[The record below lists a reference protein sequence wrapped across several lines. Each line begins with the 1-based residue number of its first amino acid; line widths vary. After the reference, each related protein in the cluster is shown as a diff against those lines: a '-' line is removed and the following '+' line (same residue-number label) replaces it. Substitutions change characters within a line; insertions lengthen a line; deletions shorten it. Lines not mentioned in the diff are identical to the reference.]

1 MNMNPFLLTDFYK
14 LTHILQY
21 RKELRQL
28 TSYLTPRG
36 SRLKGV
42 DKVVFFGLSAYV
54 HSYIVENFREN
65 FFRRNFEYCECE
77 IREVLELGLGYS
89 DEMIDRTIN
98 AFRAL
103 HELQYLPV
111 EINAVA
117 EGTLVPMGVPCLEIK
132 STDPQFFWVGQALEA
147 SLSAAIWHPMV
158 SATIAREY
166 RKIARGAFS
175 ATVENGIDERTAM
188 CDFSMRGQ
196 ESNESAVNASVA
208 WLTSMWNSS
217 TVAARKHIKD
227 VYGIA
232 KSPVNPVTKEHR
244 PQFTW
249 GVRDKMKNTIVRG
262 LTSTEHSV
270 MTSHAC
276 LDGGDEVPT
285 FKYLFDLYKDV
296 SFAAVCDSYDFWN
309 VLTNILP
316 NNFMKE
322 IDERGKRGVFIG
334 VRHDSAEPV
343 DALCGTVPILRA
355 NVVKR
360 IPKEMLEDGTKLEC
374 MTLTFT
380 EEEANNL
387 WEQGFRE
394 GNLVA
399 VMCDGEEYLV
409 RIRAVEHLRS
419 IDETVDKDCPM
430 MWASGVLQNRSR
442 TWEEKGMV
450 ETMYEIFGGF
460 VNSKGYKVL
469 NPGIK
474 AVYGDSI
481 TITRAKK
488 IYARLAIKGFAANN
502 VSLGVGSFSFQT
514 LENEDGT
521 LSPFTRDT
529 FSVAIKC
536 THSKYITREWY
547 DEGYEGDIMHCSV
560 EEAERHVFKDP
571 KDFSGKKSQKGLCRI
586 FFNEDGELTY
596 EDELYEADLVGKNSA
611 LVPYFKN
618 GQEFKQ
624 NFETIRE
631 TIDENL

>member
-21 RKELRQL
+21 RPELREL

-54 HSYIVENFREN
+54 HSYVVKNFNDN
-65 FFRRNFEYCECE
+65 FFNSPWWESCNEVK
-77 IREVLELGLGYS
+77 EVLKEGLGYS
-89 DEMIDRTIN
+89 DEMISKTLDN
-98 AFRAL
+98 LHAL
-103 HELQYLPV
+103 HELGYLPV

-132 STDPQFFWVGQALEA
+132 STNPQFFWVGQALEA

-217 TVAARKHIKD
+217 TVAARKHIQN
-227 VYGIA
+227 VYG
-232 KSPVNPVTKEHR
+232 NCD
-244 PQFTW
+244 
-249 GVRDKMKNTIVRG
+249 GNVRG

-276 LDGGDEVPT
+276 LDKGDEIPT

-316 NNFMKE
+316 NNFKDV

-343 DALCGTVPILRA
+343 DALCGTVPAIHEKDVSAFDELPDTMVEGSDNLYNIVISDEIGSFLNEIVRK
-355 NVVKR
+355 NNGLFEYKGIVYQIMGLDNDRFFKR
-360 IPKEMLEDGTKLEC
+360 MNCGTYGGDKVLC
-374 MTLTFT
+374 W
-380 EEEANNL
+380 A
-387 WEQGFRE
+387 
-394 GNLVA
+394 
-399 VMCDGEEYLV
+399 LV
-409 RIRAVEHLRS
+409 RS
-419 IDETVDKDCPM
+419 F
-430 MWASGVLQNRSR
+430 NRPR

-450 ETMYEIFGGF
+450 ETMYELFGGS

-488 IYARLAIKGFAANN
+488 IYERLAAKGFAANN
-502 VSLGVGSFSFQT
+502 VSLGVGSFSFQA

-536 THSKYITREWY
+536 THSKYCDDYGTV
-547 DEGYEGDIMHCSV
+547 C
-560 EEAERHVFKDP
+560 ERHVFKDP

-586 FFNEDGELTY
+586 FFNENGELTY
-596 EDELYEADLVGKNSA
+596 EDELYEADLAGKNSA
-611 LVPYFKN
+611 LVTYFKD
-618 GQEFKQ
+618 GHEFKQ

>member
-1 MNMNPFLLTDFYK
+1 MKMNPFLLTDFYK
-14 LTHILQY
+14 LTHLLQY
-21 RKELRQL
+21 RPELREL
-28 TSYLTPRG
+28 VSYLTPRG

-77 IREVLELGLGYS
+77 IREVLELGLGYT
-89 DEMIDRTIN
+89 DEMIDKTIEH
-98 AFRAL
+98 FKAL

-111 EINAVA
+111 EINAVS
-117 EGTLVPMGVPCLEIK
+117 EGTLVPMGVPCVEIK
-132 STDPQFFWVGQALEA
+132 STNPEFFWVGQALEA

-175 ATVENGIDERTAM
+175 ATVDGIDERTAM

-227 VYGIA
+227 VY
-232 KSPVNPVTKEHR
+232 TKLS
-244 PQFTW
+244 T
-249 GVRDKMKNTIVRG
+249 RDKMNNSIIRG

-276 LDGGDEVPT
+276 LDGGDEIPT
-285 FKYLFDLYKDV
+285 FKYLFDLYKNV

-309 VLTNILP
+309 VLTDILP
-316 NNFMKE
+316 NNFMEE
-322 IDERGKRGVFIG
+322 INERGKRGVFIG

-343 DALCGTVPILRA
+343 DALCGTVPVLHEKDVSAFDKLPDTMVEGSYNLYNIVIPDKIGSFLNEIVRKNNGLFEYKGIVYQIMA
-355 NVVKR
+355 LDNDRFFKR
-360 IPKEMLEDGTKLEC
+360 MNCGTY
-374 MTLTFT
+374 
-380 EEEANNL
+380 
-387 WEQGFRE
+387 G
-394 GNLVA
+394 GNKVLCWA
-399 VMCDGEEYLV
+399 LV
-409 RIRAVEHLRS
+409 RS
-419 IDETVDKDCPM
+419 F
-430 MWASGVLQNRSR
+430 NRPR

-450 ETMYEIFGGF
+450 ESMYEIFGGT

-488 IYARLAIKGFAANN
+488 IYERLAAKGFAANN
-502 VSLGVGSFSFQT
+502 VSLGVGSFSFQA

-529 FSVAIKC
+529 FSIAIKC
-536 THSKYITREWY
+536 THSKYV
-547 DEGYEGDIMHCSV
+547 DEHGTVC
-560 EEAERHVFKDP
+560 ERHVFKDP
-571 KDFSGKKSQKGLCRI
+571 KNFSGKKSQKGLCRI
-586 FFNEDGELTY
+586 FFDEDGELTY
-596 EDELYEADLVGKNSA
+596 EDELYEKDLVGKNSA
-611 LVPYFKN
+611 LIPYFKD
-618 GQEFKQ
+618 GKEYKQ
-624 NFETIRE
+624 NFESIRE

>member
-1 MNMNPFLLTDFYK
+1 MNPWLLTDFYK

-21 RKELRQL
+21 RPELREL

-54 HSYIVENFREN
+54 HSYVVENFNKN
-65 FFRRNFEYCECE
+65 FFNRPWWDSCNEVK
-77 IREVLELGLGYS
+77 EVLKEGLGYS
-89 DEMIDRTIN
+89 DEMVANTIN
-98 AFRAL
+98 NLYDL
-103 HELQYLPV
+103 HELGYLPV
-111 EINAVA
+111 EINAVP

-132 STDPQFFWVGQALEA
+132 STNPQFFWVGQALEA

-166 RKIARGAFS
+166 RKIARGAFY

-217 TVAARKHIKD
+217 TVAARNHIHR
-227 VYGIA
+227 VYGECG
-232 KSPVNPVTKEHR
+232 N
-244 PQFTW
+244 
-249 GVRDKMKNTIVRG
+249 VRG

-276 LDGGDEVPT
+276 LDGGDEIPT
-285 FKYLFDLYKDV
+285 FKYLFDLYKNV

-316 NNFMKE
+316 NNFMQE
-322 IDERGKRGVFIG
+322 INERGKRGVFIG

-343 DALCGTVPILRA
+343 DALCGTIPVMNPN
-355 NVVKR
+355 NVLGVKELPSEMVDSDEKLFA
-360 IPKEMLEDGTKLEC
+360 ISITIKEMKRLNKIGATDLVAIKQFYKWGCKYFNNGEVVFRL
-374 MTLTFT
+374 
-380 EEEANNL
+380 NNL
-387 WEQGFRE
+387 NGRGFNRHITDDGDE
-394 GNLVA
+394 IGWAVA
-399 VMCDGEEYLV
+399 TCL
-409 RIRAVEHLRS
+409 
-419 IDETVDKDCPM
+419 
-430 MWASGVLQNRSR
+430 NRPR

-450 ETMYEIFGGF
+450 ETMYEIFGGT

-488 IYARLAIKGFAANN
+488 IYERLAAKGFAANN
-502 VSLGVGSFSFQT
+502 VSLGVGSFSFQA

-529 FSVAIKC
+529 FSICVKC
-536 THSKYITREWY
+536 SHSKYC
-547 DEGYEGDIMHCSV
+547 DENGKIQ
-560 EEAERHVFKDP
+560 ERFVYKDP
-571 KDFSGKKSQKGLCRI
+571 KGWSSKKSTKGLCQI
-586 FFNEDGELTY
+586 YFDENGELTY
-596 EDELYEADLVGKNSA
+596 KDEMYEKDLIGVNSA
-611 LVPYFKN
+611 LIPYFKD
-618 GQEFKQ
+618 GKEYKQ
-624 NFETIRE
+624 NFEEVRR

>member
-1 MNMNPFLLTDFYK
+1 MNMNPWLLTDFYK

-21 RKELRQL
+21 RPELREL

-42 DKVVFFGLSAYV
+42 NKVVFFGLSAYV
-54 HSYIVENFREN
+54 HSYVVENFNKN
-65 FFRRNFEYCECE
+65 FFNRNFEDCECD
-77 IREVLELGLGYS
+77 IREVLNLGLGYS

-103 HELQYLPV
+103 HQCHYLPV
-111 EINAVA
+111 EIKAVA

-166 RKIARGAFS
+166 RKIAREAF
-175 ATVENGIDERTAM
+175 AKTVENGIDERTAM

-217 TVAARKHIKD
+217 TVAARKHIQN
-227 VYGIA
+227 VYG
-232 KSPVNPVTKEHR
+232 KCDGN
-244 PQFTW
+244 
-249 GVRDKMKNTIVRG
+249 VRG

-276 LDGGDEVPT
+276 LDGGDEIPT
-285 FKYLFDLYKDV
+285 FKYLFDLYKNV

-316 NNFMKE
+316 NNFRQE

-343 DALCGTVPILRA
+343 EALCGTVPVINEDS
-355 NVVKR
+355 NVKINELPDTLIEGETMYCIS
-360 IPKEMLEDGTKLEC
+360 IPVDEAERLNKTMSKDGIFDYNGQVYQIMHFYGERPLFQFSARDADGRLLKTWATDE
-374 MTLTFT
+374 
-380 EEEANNL
+380 NNNAIG
-387 WEQGFRE
+387 WAIVR
-394 GNLVA
+394 NL
-399 VMCDGEEYLV
+399 
-409 RIRAVEHLRS
+409 
-419 IDETVDKDCPM
+419 
-430 MWASGVLQNRSR
+430 NRPR

-450 ETMYEIFGGF
+450 ETMYEIFGGS

-469 NPGIK
+469 NTGIK

-481 TITRAKK
+481 TITRAKE
-488 IYARLAIKGFAANN
+488 IYKRLEAKGFAANN
-502 VSLGVGSFSFQT
+502 VSLGVGSFSFQG
-514 LENEDGT
+514 LENEDGSIS
-521 LSPFTRDT
+521 LFSRDT
-529 FSVAIKC
+529 FSIAVKC
-536 THSKYITREWY
+536 CHSKYK
-547 DEGYEGDIMHCSV
+547 DEYGTVC
-560 EEAERHVFKDP
+560 ERHVYKDP
-571 KDFSGKKSQKGLCRI
+571 KNFSQKKSAKGLCRI

-596 EDELYEADLVGKNSA
+596 KDELYERDLVGKNSA
-611 LVPYFKN
+611 LITYFKD
-618 GQEFKQ
+618 GKEFKQ
-624 NFETIRE
+624 NFESIRE

>member
-1 MNMNPFLLTDFYK
+1 MNPFLLTDFYK

-21 RKELRQL
+21 RPELREL
-28 TSYLTPRG
+28 VSYLTPRG

-42 DKVVFFGLSAYV
+42 NKVVFFGLSAYV

-65 FFRRNFEYCECE
+65 FFTRNFEYCECE
-77 IREVLELGLGYS
+77 IREVLELGLGYT
-89 DEMIDRTIN
+89 DEMIDKTIEH
-98 AFRAL
+98 FKAL
-103 HELQYLPV
+103 HDLQYLPV
-111 EINAVA
+111 EINAVP
-117 EGTLVPMGVPCLEIK
+117 EGTLVPMGVPCVEIK
-132 STDPQFFWVGQALEA
+132 STNPEFFWVGQALEA

-166 RKIARGAFS
+166 RKIARGAFF

-227 VYGIA
+227 VYGVE
-232 KSPVNPVTKEHR
+232 KSPVTPVTKQWKT
-244 PQFTW
+244 QFTY
-249 GVRDKMKNTIVRG
+249 GVRDKMKDTIVRG

-276 LDGGDEVPT
+276 LDGGDEIPT
-285 FKYLFDLYKDV
+285 FKYLFDLYKNV

-316 NNFMKE
+316 NNFMEE
-322 IDERGKRGVFIG
+322 INERGKRGVFIG

-343 DALCGTVPILRA
+343 DALCGTVPILHA
-355 NVVKR
+355 DAVKR
-360 IPKEMLEDGTKLEC
+360 IPKDMLEDGTKLEC

-409 RIRAVEHLRS
+409 RIRAVEHLS
-419 IDETVDKDCPM
+419 GIDETVDKDCPT

-450 ETMYEIFGGF
+450 ESMYELFGGS
-460 VNSKGYKVL
+460 VNSKGFKVL

-474 AVYGDSI
+474 AGYGDSI
-481 TITRAKK
+481 TITRAKR
-488 IYARLAIKGFAANN
+488 IYKRLEIKGYAANN
-502 VSLGVGSFSFQT
+502 VSLGVGSFSFQA
-514 LENEDGT
+514 LENEDGS

-529 FSVAIKC
+529 FSIACKT
-536 THSKYITREWY
+536 THSKYA
-547 DEGYEGDIMHCSV
+547 DEYGTIC
-560 EEAERHVFKDP
+560 ERWVYKNP
-571 KDFSGKKSQKGLCRI
+571 ANFSQKKSQRGFCRI
-586 FFNEDGELTY
+586 FFDENGNLTY
-596 EDELYEADLVGKNSA
+596 EDELYERHLVGKNSA
-611 LVPYFKN
+611 LVPYFKD
-618 GQEFKQ
+618 GKEYKQ
-624 NFETIRE
+624 NFNAIRE

>member
-1 MNMNPFLLTDFYK
+1 MVQLLRTNLKNMNLNPFLLTDFYK

-21 RKELRQL
+21 RPELREL

-54 HSYIVENFREN
+54 HSYVVENFNKN
-65 FFRRNFEYCECE
+65 FFNRPWWESCNEVK
-77 IREVLELGLGYS
+77 EVLKDGLGYS
-89 DEMIDRTIN
+89 DEMITKTLDN
-98 AFRAL
+98 LHAL
-103 HELQYLPV
+103 HELGYLPV
-111 EINAVA
+111 EINAVI

-132 STDPQFFWVGQALEA
+132 STNPRFFWVGQALEA

-166 RKIARGAFS
+166 RKIAREAF
-175 ATVENGIDERTAM
+175 AKTVENGIDERVAM

-227 VYGIA
+227 VYG
-232 KSPVNPVTKEHR
+232 KCDGN
-244 PQFTW
+244 
-249 GVRDKMKNTIVRG
+249 VRG

-276 LDGGDEVPT
+276 LDGGDEYYT
-285 FKYLFDLYKDV
+285 FKYLFNLYKDV

-309 VLTNILP
+309 VLTHILP
-316 NNFMKE
+316 TYFKDV

-343 DALCGTVPILRA
+343 DALCGTIPVITETSNVKINELPDTLIEGETMYCINIPVDDAERLNKTMSKDGIFDYNGQVYQIMHFYGERPLFQFSARDANGRIL
-355 NVVKR
+355 K
-360 IPKEMLEDGTKLEC
+360 
-374 MTLTFT
+374 
-380 EEEANNL
+380 
-387 WEQGFRE
+387 
-394 GNLVA
+394 
-399 VMCDGEEYLV
+399 
-409 RIRAVEHLRS
+409 
-419 IDETVDKDCPM
+419 
-430 MWASGVLQNRSR
+430 MWATDENNNPIGWAIVRNLNRTR

-450 ETMYEIFGGF
+450 ETMYELFGGS

-481 TITRAKK
+481 TITRAEK
-488 IYARLAIKGFAANN
+488 IYERLAAKGFAANN
-502 VSLGVGSFSFQT
+502 VSLGVGSFSFQA

-529 FSVAIKC
+529 FSICVKC
-536 THSKYITREWY
+536 SHSKYC
-547 DEGYEGDIMHCSV
+547 DENGEIQ
-560 EEAERHVFKDP
+560 ERFVYKDP
-571 KDFSGKKSQKGLCRI
+571 KGWSSKKSTKGLCQI
-586 FFNEDGELTY
+586 YFDENGELTY
-596 EDELYEADLVGKNSA
+596 EDEKYENDLIGVNSA
-611 LVPYFKN
+611 LITYFKN
-618 GQEFKQ
+618 GEEFKQ
-624 NFETIRE
+624 NFEEIRR

>member
-1 MNMNPFLLTDFYK
+1 MNMNPWLLTDFYK

-21 RKELRQL
+21 RPELREL

-42 DKVVFFGLSAYV
+42 NKVVFFGLSAYV
-54 HSYIVENFREN
+54 YSYVVENFNKN
-65 FFRRNFEYCECE
+65 FFNRPWWDSCNEVK
-77 IREVLELGLGYS
+77 EVLKEGLGYS
-89 DEMIDRTIN
+89 NEMIAKTIN
-98 AFRAL
+98 NLYSL
-103 HELQYLPV
+103 HELGYLPV
-111 EINAVA
+111 EIKAVA

-132 STDPQFFWVGQALEA
+132 STNPKFFWVGQALEA

-166 RKIARGAFS
+166 RKIARGAF
-175 ATVENGIDERTAM
+175 AKTVENGVDERVAM

-217 TVAARKHIKD
+217 TVAARNHIQR
-227 VYGIA
+227 VYGECG
-232 KSPVNPVTKEHR
+232 N
-244 PQFTW
+244 
-249 GVRDKMKNTIVRG
+249 VRG

-276 LDGGDEVPT
+276 LDGGDETPT
-285 FKYLFDLYKDV
+285 FKYLFDLYKNV

-316 NNFMKE
+316 NNFKDV
-322 IDERGKRGVFIG
+322 IDERGKRGLFIG

-343 DALCGTVPILRA
+343 EALCGIPVVEENKYVHHISKCVPH
-355 NVVKR
+355 
-360 IPKEMLEDGTKLEC
+360 
-374 MTLTFT
+374 
-380 EEEANNL
+380 NL
-387 WEQGFRE
+387 PNG
-394 GNLVA
+394 LKKK
-399 VMCDGEEYLV
+399 YLV
-409 RIRAVEHLRS
+409 LNPKGKDYIATWDNIYGRWETEHR
-419 IDETVDKDCPM
+419 P
-430 MWASGVLQNRSR
+430 R

-450 ETMYEIFGGF
+450 ETMYEIFGGS

-481 TITRAKK
+481 TITRAKQ
-488 IYARLAIKGFAANN
+488 IYERLAAKGFAANN
-502 VSLGVGSFSFQT
+502 VSLGVGSFSFQA

-529 FSVAIKC
+529 FSVAVKNC
-536 THSKYITREWY
+536 HSKYC
-547 DEGYEGDIMHCSV
+547 DEYGTVC
-560 EEAERHVFKDP
+560 ERHVFKDP
-571 KDFSGKKSQKGLCRI
+571 KNFSQKKSAKGLCRI

-611 LVPYFKN
+611 LITYFKD

-631 TIDENL
+631 TIDETL

>member
-1 MNMNPFLLTDFYK
+1 MIGIDYRKSIMNMNPFLLTDFYK

-21 RKELRQL
+21 RPELREL

-36 SRLKGV
+36 SRLKGI

-54 HSYIVENFREN
+54 HSYVVENFNDN
-65 FFRRNFEYCECE
+65 FFNRNWSE
-77 IREVLELGLGYS
+77 IADEIYDVLKNGLGYS
-89 DEMIDRTIN
+89 DDMIGKTCKAIWS
-98 AFRAL
+98 L
-103 HELQYLPV
+103 HELGYLPV

-117 EGTLVPMGVPCLEIK
+117 EGTLVPMGVPCVEIK
-132 STDPQFFWVGQALEA
+132 STNPKFFWVGQALEA

-175 ATVENGIDERTAM
+175 ATVENGIDERVAM

-227 VYGIA
+227 VYG
-232 KSPVNPVTKEHR
+232 KCDGN
-244 PQFTW
+244 
-249 GVRDKMKNTIVRG
+249 VRG

-276 LDGGDEVPT
+276 LDDGNEIPT
-285 FKYLFDLYKDV
+285 FKYLFKLYKHV

-343 DALCGTVPILRA
+343 DALCGIPVVEENKYVHHISKCVPH
-355 NVVKR
+355 
-360 IPKEMLEDGTKLEC
+360 
-374 MTLTFT
+374 
-380 EEEANNL
+380 NL
-387 WEQGFRE
+387 PNG
-394 GNLVA
+394 LKKK
-399 VMCDGEEYLV
+399 YLV
-409 RIRAVEHLRS
+409 LNPKGKDYIATWDNIYGRWETEHR
-419 IDETVDKDCPM
+419 P
-430 MWASGVLQNRSR
+430 R

-450 ETMYEIFGGF
+450 ETMYEIFGGI

-481 TITRAKK
+481 TITRAKE
-488 IYARLAIKGFAANN
+488 IYKRLEAKGFAANN
-502 VSLGVGSFSFQT
+502 VSLGVGSFSFQA

-529 FSVAIKC
+529 FSVCVKC
-536 THSKYITREWY
+536 SHSKYC
-547 DEGYEGDIMHCSV
+547 DENGEIQ
-560 EEAERHVFKDP
+560 ERFVYKDP
-571 KDFSGKKSQKGLCRI
+571 KGWSSKKSTKGLCQI
-586 FFNEDGELTY
+586 YFDENGELTY
-596 EDELYEADLVGKNSA
+596 KDEKYENDLIGVNSA
-611 LVPYFKN
+611 LIPYFKD
-618 GQEFKQ
+618 GKEYKQ
-624 NFETIRE
+624 NFEEIRR

>member
-21 RKELRQL
+21 RPELLEL

-36 SRLKGV
+36 SRLKGI

-54 HSYIVENFREN
+54 HSYVVENFREN
-65 FFRRNFEYCECE
+65 FFTRNFEYCECE

-89 DEMIDRTIN
+89 DEMIDKTIGH
-98 AFRAL
+98 FKAL
-103 HELQYLPV
+103 HELGYLPV

-132 STDPQFFWVGQALEA
+132 STNPQFFWVGQALEA

-166 RKIARGAFS
+166 RKIARGAFF

-276 LDGGDEVPT
+276 LDGGDEIPT
-285 FKYLFDLYKDV
+285 FKYLFDLYKNV

-322 IDERGKRGVFIG
+322 IDERGSRGVFIG

-343 DALCGTVPILRA
+343 DALCGTVPVLHA
-355 NVVKR
+355 DTVKR
-360 IPKEMLEDGTKLEC
+360 IPKDMLEDGTKSKFEC

-409 RIRAVEHLRS
+409 RIRAVEYLRS
-419 IDETVDKDCPM
+419 IDETVDKDCPT
-430 MWASGVLQNRSR
+430 MWAAGVLRNRSR

-450 ETMYEIFGGF
+450 ETMYEIFGGT

-488 IYARLAIKGFAANN
+488 IYSRLAAKGFAANN
-502 VSLGVGSFSFQT
+502 VSLGVGSFSFQG

-521 LSPFTRDT
+521 ISLFSRDT
-529 FSVAIKC
+529 FSIAVKC
-536 THSKYITREWY
+536 THSKYK
-547 DEGYEGDIMHCSV
+547 DEYGTVC
-560 EEAERHVFKDP
+560 ERHVFKDP
-571 KDFSGKKSQKGLCRI
+571 KNFSGKKSQKGLCRI

-611 LVPYFKN
+611 LIPYFKD

-624 NFETIRE
+624 NFEAIRE

>member
-1 MNMNPFLLTDFYK
+1 MYMNPWLLTDFYK

-21 RKELRQL
+21 RPELREL

-42 DKVVFFGLSAYV
+42 NKVVMFGLSAYV
-54 HSYIVENFREN
+54 HSYVVENFNKN
-65 FFRRNFEYCECE
+65 FFNRPWWDTCNEVK
-77 IREVLELGLGYS
+77 EVLKEGLGYS
-89 DEMIDRTIN
+89 DEMIFKTLEN
-98 AFRAL
+98 LHAL
-103 HELQYLPV
+103 HELGYLPV
-111 EINAVA
+111 EINGVP
-117 EGTLVPMGVPCLEIK
+117 EGTLVPMGVPCVEIK
-132 STDPQFFWVGQALEA
+132 STNPQFFWVGQALEA

-166 RKIARGAFS
+166 RKIAREAF
-175 ATVENGIDERTAM
+175 AKTVENGIDERVAM

-217 TVAARKHIKD
+217 TVAARKHIQN
-227 VYGIA
+227 VYG
-232 KSPVNPVTKEHR
+232 KCDGN
-244 PQFTW
+244 
-249 GVRDKMKNTIVRG
+249 VRG

-276 LDGGDEVPT
+276 LDGGDEIPT
-285 FKYLFDLYKDV
+285 FKYLFDLYKNV
-296 SFAAVCDSYDFWN
+296 SFAAVSDSYDFWN

-316 NNFMKE
+316 NNFMEE
-322 IDERGKRGVFIG
+322 INERGKRGVFIG

-343 DALCGTVPILRA
+343 DALCGLPLI
-355 NVVKR
+355 
-360 IPKEMLEDGTKLEC
+360 
-374 MTLTFT
+374 T
-380 EEEANNL
+380 EEYYKKMVSWVEWDASL
-387 WEQGFRE
+387 YKKYF
-394 GNLVA
+394 V
-399 VMCDGEEYLV
+399 VCDNGTDY
-409 RIRAVEHLRS
+409 I
-419 IDETVDKDCPM
+419 
-430 MWASGVLQNRSR
+430 ASWDAEKSAWITESRPR

-450 ETMYEIFGGF
+450 EAMYEIFGGS

-488 IYARLAIKGFAANN
+488 IYERLAAKGFAANN
-502 VSLGVGSFSFQT
+502 VSLGVGSFSFQA

-529 FSVAIKC
+529 FSIAIKC

-547 DEGYEGDIMHCSV
+547 DEGYEGDIWHCSV

-571 KDFSGKKSQKGLCRI
+571 KNFSGKKSQKGLCRI
-586 FFNEDGELTY
+586 FFNEDGNLTY
-596 EDELYEADLVGKNSA
+596 EDELYEKDLIGKNSA
-611 LVPYFKN
+611 LIPYFKD

-624 NFETIRE
+624 NFESIRE
-631 TIDENL
+631 TINETL

>member
-1 MNMNPFLLTDFYK
+1 MNPFLLTDFYK

-21 RKELRQL
+21 RPELREL

-42 DKVVFFGLSAYV
+42 DKVVFFGLSSYV
-54 HSYIVENFREN
+54 HSYVVENFREN
-65 FFRRNFEYCECE
+65 FFTRNFEYCECE
-77 IREVLELGLGYS
+77 IREVLELGLGYT
-89 DEMIDRTIN
+89 DEMIDKTIGH
-98 AFRAL
+98 FKAL
-103 HELQYLPV
+103 HDLGYLPV
-111 EINAVA
+111 EINAVP
-117 EGTLVPMGVPCLEIK
+117 EGTLVPMGVPCVEIK
-132 STDPQFFWVGQALEA
+132 STNPEFFWVGQALEA

-175 ATVENGIDERTAM
+175 ATVENGIDERTSM

-217 TVAARKHIKD
+217 TVAARKRIKD
-227 VYGIA
+227 VYGIS
-232 KSPVNPVTKEHR
+232 KSPVTTFTKQWKPHY
-244 PQFTW
+244 TY

-276 LDGGDEVPT
+276 LDGGDEIPT
-285 FKYLFDLYKDV
+285 FKYLFDLYKNV

-316 NNFMKE
+316 NNFMEE
-322 IDERGKRGVFIG
+322 INDRGKRGVFIG

-343 DALCGTVPILRA
+343 DALCGTVPVLDEKS
-355 NVVKR
+355 VMSF
-360 IPKEMLEDGTKLEC
+360 KEVPSNLIEGDTKL
-374 MTLTFT
+374 
-380 EEEANNL
+380 
-387 WEQGFRE
+387 FRIIVRD
-394 GNLVA
+394 LDA
-399 VMCDGEEYLV
+399 VHFRSSIRKNGIFDYKGQVYQMMSVDGEYLFTAFDKV
-409 RIRAVEHLRS
+409 DDEVGRYAIIRPL
-419 IDETVDKDCPM
+419 
-430 MWASGVLQNRSR
+430 NRPR

-450 ETMYEIFGGF
+450 ETMYEIFGGS

-488 IYARLAIKGFAANN
+488 IYERLAAKGFAANN
-502 VSLGVGSFSFQT
+502 VSLGVGSFSFQA
-514 LENEDGT
+514 LENEDGS
-521 LSPFTRDT
+521 LSPFTRDS
-529 FSVAIKC
+529 FAIAVKT
-536 THSKYITREWY
+536 THSKYV
-547 DEGYEGDIMHCSV
+547 DEYGTVC
-560 EEAERHVFKDP
+560 ERWVYKSP
-571 KDFSGKKSQKGLCRI
+571 KNFSQKKSQRGLCRI
-586 FFNEDGELTY
+586 FFDENGNLTY
-596 EDELYEADLVGKNSA
+596 DDELYEKDLVGKNSA
-611 LVPYFKN
+611 LIPYFKD
-618 GQEFKQ
+618 GKEYKQ
-624 NFETIRE
+624 NFDSIRE

>member
-1 MNMNPFLLTDFYK
+1 MFLNPWLLTDFYK

-21 RKELRQL
+21 RPELREL

-54 HSYIVENFREN
+54 HSYVVENFNKN
-65 FFRRNFEYCECE
+65 FFNRPWWDSCNEVK
-77 IREVLELGLGYS
+77 EVLKEGLGYS
-89 DEMIDRTIN
+89 DEMVANTIN
-98 AFRAL
+98 NLYDL
-103 HELQYLPV
+103 HELGYLPV
-111 EINAVA
+111 EIKAVA

-132 STDPQFFWVGQALEA
+132 STNPQFFWVGQALEA

-166 RKIARGAFS
+166 RKIARGAFF

-196 ESNESAVNASVA
+196 ESNESAVNASAA

-217 TVAARKHIKD
+217 TVAARNHIQR
-227 VYGIA
+227 VYGECG
-232 KSPVNPVTKEHR
+232 N
-244 PQFTW
+244 
-249 GVRDKMKNTIVRG
+249 VRG

-276 LDGGDEVPT
+276 LDGGDEIPT
-285 FKYLFDLYKDV
+285 FKYLFDLYKNV

-316 NNFMKE
+316 NNFMQE

-343 DALCGTVPILRA
+343 DALCGTVPVITATDVKEIPSEMVDGDEKLFAISITIEEMERLNKIGA
-355 NVVKR
+355 TDLVAIKQFSKWGCKYFHNGEVVFR
-360 IPKEMLEDGTKLEC
+360 L
-374 MTLTFT
+374 
-380 EEEANNL
+380 NNL
-387 WEQGFRE
+387 NGSGFNRHVTND
-394 GNLVA
+394 GNEIGWAVA
-399 VMCDGEEYLV
+399 TCL
-409 RIRAVEHLRS
+409 
-419 IDETVDKDCPM
+419 
-430 MWASGVLQNRSR
+430 NRPR

-450 ETMYEIFGGF
+450 ETMYEIFGGS

-488 IYARLAIKGFAANN
+488 IYKRLAIKGFAANN
-502 VSLGVGSFSFQT
+502 VSLGVGSFSFQA

-536 THSKYITREWY
+536 THSKYV
-547 DEGYEGDIMHCSV
+547 DEYGTVC
-560 EEAERHVFKDP
+560 ERHVFKDP
-571 KDFSGKKSQKGLCRI
+571 KNFSGKKSQKGLCRI

-611 LVPYFKN
+611 LVTYFKD

>member
-1 MNMNPFLLTDFYK
+1 MKMNPFLLTDFYK

-21 RKELRQL
+21 RPELREL

-36 SRLKGV
+36 SRLKGI

-54 HSYIVENFREN
+54 HSYVVENFNDN
-65 FFRRNFEYCECE
+65 FFNRPWDE
-77 IREVLELGLGYS
+77 IADEIYDVLKNGLGYTG
-89 DEMIDRTIN
+89 EMISKTCKAIWS
-98 AFRAL
+98 L
-103 HELQYLPV
+103 HNLGYLPV

-117 EGTLVPMGVPCLEIK
+117 EGTLVPMGVPCVEIK
-132 STDPQFFWVGQALEA
+132 STNPEFFWVGQALEA

-166 RKIARGAFS
+166 RKIARDAFF

-217 TVAARKHIKD
+217 TVAARKHIQN
-227 VYGIA
+227 VYG
-232 KSPVNPVTKEHR
+232 KCDGN
-244 PQFTW
+244 
-249 GVRDKMKNTIVRG
+249 VRG

-276 LDGGDEVPT
+276 LDGGNEIPT
-285 FKYLFDLYKDV
+285 FKYLFDLYKNV

-316 NNFMKE
+316 NYFMYN

-343 DALCGTVPILRA
+343 DAICGTIPVIHEKDVSGFDKLNSTMVEGSDNLYGIVISDKIGSFLNEIMIKNNGLFEYKGIVYQIMASDNDRFFKRMNCEPYGGNKYLRWA
-355 NVVKR
+355 VV
-360 IPKEMLEDGTKLEC
+360 
-374 MTLTFT
+374 
-380 EEEANNL
+380 
-387 WEQGFRE
+387 
-394 GNLVA
+394 
-399 VMCDGEEYLV
+399 
-409 RIRAVEHLRS
+409 RS
-419 IDETVDKDCPM
+419 F
-430 MWASGVLQNRSR
+430 NRPR

-450 ETMYEIFGGF
+450 ETMYEIFGGT

-481 TITRAKK
+481 TITRAKE
-488 IYARLAIKGFAANN
+488 IYKRLEAKGFAANN
-502 VSLGVGSFSFQT
+502 VSLGVGSFSFQA
-514 LENEDGT
+514 LENEDGS

-529 FSVAIKC
+529 FSICVKC
-536 THSKYITREWY
+536 SHSKYC
-547 DEGYEGDIMHCSV
+547 DENSEIQ
-560 EEAERHVFKDP
+560 ERFVYKDP
-571 KDFSGKKSQKGLCRI
+571 KGWSSKKSTKGLCQI
-586 FFNEDGELTY
+586 YFDENGELTY
-596 EDELYEADLVGKNSA
+596 KDELYEADIVGKNSA
-611 LVPYFKN
+611 LIPYFKD
-618 GQEFKQ
+618 GKEFKQ
-624 NFETIRE
+624 NFNAIRE

>member
-1 MNMNPFLLTDFYK
+1 MKMNPFLLTDFYK
-14 LTHILQY
+14 LTHLLQY
-21 RKELRQL
+21 RPELREL
-28 TSYLTPRG
+28 VSYLTPRG

-42 DKVVFFGLSAYV
+42 NKVVFFGLSSYV

-65 FFRRNFEYCECE
+65 FFTRNFEYCKCE
-77 IREVLELGLGYS
+77 IREVLELGLGYT
-89 DEMIDRTIN
+89 DEMIDKTIEH
-98 AFRAL
+98 FKAL
-103 HELQYLPV
+103 HDLGYLPV
-111 EINAVA
+111 EINAVP

-132 STDPQFFWVGQALEA
+132 STNPDFFWVGQALEA

-276 LDGGDEVPT
+276 LDGGDEIPT
-285 FKYLFDLYKDV
+285 FKYLFDLYKNV

-316 NNFMKE
+316 NNFRQE

-343 DALCGTVPILRA
+343 DALCGTVHQINNNGILKMGQVPSYMVDGYEQLYTINITLEEMERLKKLNA
-355 NVVKR
+355 IEKISINNDEFDDEVFEICTFSGAFNRHVTDDGREVAWATVKR
-360 IPKEMLEDGTKLEC
+360 L
-374 MTLTFT
+374 
-380 EEEANNL
+380 
-387 WEQGFRE
+387 
-394 GNLVA
+394 
-399 VMCDGEEYLV
+399 Y
-409 RIRAVEHLRS
+409 H
-419 IDETVDKDCPM
+419 
-430 MWASGVLQNRSR
+430 SR

-450 ETMYEIFGGF
+450 ETMYEIFGGT

-488 IYARLAIKGFAANN
+488 IYERLAAKGFAANN
-502 VSLGVGSFSFQT
+502 VSLGVGSFSFQA

-529 FSVAIKC
+529 FSICVKC
-536 THSKYITREWY
+536 SHSKYC
-547 DEGYEGDIMHCSV
+547 DENGEIQ
-560 EEAERHVFKDP
+560 ERFVYKDP
-571 KDFSGKKSQKGLCRI
+571 KGWSSKKSTRGLCQI
-586 FFNEDGELTY
+586 YFDENGELTY
-596 EDELYEADLVGKNSA
+596 KDEKYENDLISANSA
-611 LVPYFKN
+611 LIPYFKD
-618 GQEFKQ
+618 GKEYKQ
-624 NFETIRE
+624 NFDEVRRTIN
-631 TIDENL
+631 ENL

>member
-21 RKELRQL
+21 RPELREL

-54 HSYIVENFREN
+54 HSYVVENFNKN
-65 FFRRNFEYCECE
+65 FFNRNFEDCASE

-89 DEMIDRTIN
+89 DEMIDKTIN
-98 AFRAL
+98 AFHAL
-103 HELQYLPV
+103 HNCHYLPV
-111 EINAVA
+111 EIKAVA

-166 RKIARGAFS
+166 RKIAREAF
-175 ATVENGIDERTAM
+175 AKTVENGIDERTAM

-217 TVAARKHIKD
+217 TVAARKHIQN
-227 VYGIA
+227 VYG
-232 KSPVNPVTKEHR
+232 KCDGN
-244 PQFTW
+244 
-249 GVRDKMKNTIVRG
+249 VRG

-276 LDGGDEVPT
+276 LDGGDEIPT

-343 DALCGTVPILRA
+343 DALCGTIPA
-355 NVVKR
+355 MNPNNVLGVKELSS
-360 IPKEMLEDGTKLEC
+360 EMVDGDEKLFAISI
-374 MTLTFT
+374 TI
-380 EEEANNL
+380 EEMERLNKLGATDLVAIKQFYKWGCKYFNNGEVVFRLNNL
-387 WEQGFRE
+387 NGRGFNRHVTDDGDE
-394 GNLVA
+394 IGWAVA
-399 VMCDGEEYLV
+399 TCL
-409 RIRAVEHLRS
+409 
-419 IDETVDKDCPM
+419 
-430 MWASGVLQNRSR
+430 NRPR

-450 ETMYEIFGGF
+450 ETMYEIFGGT

-488 IYARLAIKGFAANN
+488 IYERLATKGFAANN
-502 VSLGVGSFSFQT
+502 VSLGVGSFSFQA

-529 FSVAIKC
+529 FSVAVKNC
-536 THSKYITREWY
+536 HSKYCDDYGTI
-547 DEGYEGDIMHCSV
+547 C
-560 EEAERHVFKDP
+560 ERHVFKDP

-611 LVPYFKN
+611 LIPYFKD

>member
-1 MNMNPFLLTDFYK
+1 MFLNPWLLTDFYK

-21 RKELRQL
+21 RPELREL

-54 HSYIVENFREN
+54 HSYVVKNFNDN
-65 FFRRNFEYCECE
+65 FFDCPWDE
-77 IREVLELGLGYS
+77 IAVDIADVLKNGLGYS
-89 DEMIDRTIN
+89 GDMITKTLIN
-98 AFRAL
+98 LHAL
-103 HELQYLPV
+103 HDLHYLPV

-132 STDPQFFWVGQALEA
+132 STNPQFFWVGQALEA
-147 SLSAAIWHPMV
+147 SLSAAIWHPMI

-166 RKIARGAFS
+166 RKITREAF
-175 ATVENGIDERTAM
+175 AKTVENGIDERTAM

-217 TVAARKHIKD
+217 TVAARKHIQN
-227 VYGIA
+227 VYG
-232 KSPVNPVTKEHR
+232 KCDGN
-244 PQFTW
+244 
-249 GVRDKMKNTIVRG
+249 VRG

-276 LDGGDEVPT
+276 LDGGDEIPT
-285 FKYLFDLYKDV
+285 FKYLFDLYKNV

-309 VLTNILP
+309 VLTDILP
-316 NNFMKE
+316 NNFMEE
-322 IDERGKRGVFIG
+322 INERGKRGVFIG

-343 DALCGTVPILRA
+343 DALCGTIPVLHA
-355 NVVKR
+355 DSVKR
-360 IPKEMLEDGTKLEC
+360 IPKNMLEDGTKLEC
-374 MTLTFT
+374 MTLMFT
-380 EEEANNL
+380 EEEANKL

-399 VMCDGEEYLV
+399 VICDGEEYLV
-409 RIRAVEHLRS
+409 RIRAIEHLSS
-419 IDETVDKDCPM
+419 IDVSIAKDCPT

-450 ETMYEIFGGF
+450 ETMYEIFGGN
-460 VNSKGYKVL
+460 VNSKGFKVL

-488 IYARLAIKGFAANN
+488 IYKRLEIKGFAANN
-502 VSLGVGSFSFQT
+502 VSLGVGSFSFQA

-529 FSVAIKC
+529 FSIACKT
-536 THSKYITREWY
+536 THSKYV
-547 DEGYEGDIMHCSV
+547 DEYGTVC
-560 EEAERHVFKDP
+560 ERWVYKSP
-571 KDFSGKKSQKGLCRI
+571 KNFSQKKSQRGLCRI

-596 EDELYEADLVGKNSA
+596 EDELYEKDLVGKNSA
-611 LVPYFKN
+611 LITYFKN
-618 GQEFKQ
+618 GKEFKQ
-624 NFETIRE
+624 NFEEVRR

>member
-1 MNMNPFLLTDFYK
+1 MNPFLLTDFYK
-14 LTHILQY
+14 LTHLLQY
-21 RKELRQL
+21 RPELREL

-65 FFRRNFEYCECE
+65 FFTRNFEYCECE
-77 IREVLELGLGYS
+77 IREVLELGLGYT
-89 DEMIDRTIN
+89 DEMIDKTIGY
-98 AFRAL
+98 FKAL
-103 HELQYLPV
+103 HSLGYLPV
-111 EINAVA
+111 EINAVP

-132 STDPQFFWVGQALEA
+132 STNPEFFWVGQALEA

-166 RKIARGAFS
+166 RKITRGAFS
-175 ATVENGIDERTAM
+175 ATVENGIDERTSM

-227 VYGIA
+227 VY
-232 KSPVNPVTKEHR
+232 TKLS
-244 PQFTW
+244 T
-249 GVRDKMKNTIVRG
+249 RDKMTSSIIRG

-276 LDGGDEVPT
+276 LDGGDEIPT
-285 FKYLFDLYKDV
+285 FKYLFELYKNV

-316 NNFMKE
+316 NNFMEE
-322 IDERGKRGVFIG
+322 INERGKRGVFIG
-334 VRHDSAEPV
+334 VRHDSAEPL
-343 DALCGTVPILRA
+343 DALCGNVPVI
-355 NVVKR
+355 NVLGVKEL
-360 IPKEMLEDGTKLEC
+360 PDYMVDGDTKLYAISI
-374 MTLTFT
+374 TL
-380 EEEANNL
+380 EEMERIRSL
-387 WEQGFRE
+387 TVCGK
-394 GNLVA
+394 VA
-399 VMCDGEEYLV
+399 IGEEDLV
-409 RIRAVEHLRS
+409 YQINAIKGDGFNRRITNDGNE
-419 IDETVDKDCPM
+419 IG
-430 MWASGVLQNRSR
+430 WALATCLNRPR

-450 ETMYEIFGGF
+450 ESMYEIFGGNI
-460 VNSKGYKVL
+460 NSKGFKVL

-488 IYARLAIKGFAANN
+488 IYERLAAKGFAANN
-502 VSLGVGSFSFQT
+502 VSLGVGSFSFQA
-514 LENEDGT
+514 LENEDGS

-529 FSVAIKC
+529 FSICVKC
-536 THSKYITREWY
+536 SHSKYY
-547 DEGYEGDIMHCSV
+547 DENGEIQ
-560 EEAERHVFKDP
+560 ERFVYKDP
-571 KDFSGKKSQKGLCRI
+571 KGWSSKKSTRGLCQI
-586 FFNEDGELTY
+586 YFDEKGELTY
-596 EDELYEADLVGKNSA
+596 KDEKYEKDLIGANSA
-611 LVPYFKN
+611 LISYFKD
-618 GQEFKQ
+618 GKEYKQ
-624 NFETIRE
+624 NFEEVRR

>member
-21 RKELRQL
+21 RPELREL

-36 SRLKGV
+36 SRLKGI

-54 HSYIVENFREN
+54 HSYVVENFNKN
-65 FFRRNFEYCECE
+65 FFNRPWWDSCNDVK
-77 IREVLELGLGYS
+77 EVLKEGLGYS
-89 DEMIDRTIN
+89 DEMISKTLDN
-98 AFRAL
+98 LHAL
-103 HELQYLPV
+103 HELGYLPV

-132 STDPQFFWVGQALEA
+132 STNPQFFWVGQALEA

-166 RKIARGAFS
+166 RKIAREAF
-175 ATVENGIDERTAM
+175 AKTVENGIDERTAM

-227 VYGIA
+227 VYG
-232 KSPVNPVTKEHR
+232 KCDGN
-244 PQFTW
+244 
-249 GVRDKMKNTIVRG
+249 VRG

-276 LDGGDEVPT
+276 LDGGDEYYT
-285 FKYLFDLYKDV
+285 FKYLFDLYKNV

-316 NNFMKE
+316 NYFMYN
-322 IDERGKRGVFIG
+322 IDERGKRGLFIG

-343 DALCGTVPILRA
+343 DALCGTVPVINKDNVLGVKEVPSSMVDGNEKLYAISITIEEMERIRSLNVCGKVAIGASDLVYQINTINGDGFLRH
-355 NVVKR
+355 
-360 IPKEMLEDGTKLEC
+360 ITD
-374 MTLTFT
+374 
-380 EEEANNL
+380 
-387 WEQGFRE
+387 E
-394 GNLVA
+394 GNEIGWAVA
-399 VMCDGEEYLV
+399 TCL
-409 RIRAVEHLRS
+409 
-419 IDETVDKDCPM
+419 
-430 MWASGVLQNRSR
+430 NRTR
-442 TWEEKGMV
+442 TYEEKGMV
-450 ETMYEIFGGF
+450 ETMYEIFGGT

-488 IYARLAIKGFAANN
+488 IYARLAAKGFAANN
-502 VSLGVGSFSFQT
+502 VSLGVGSFSFQA

-529 FSVAIKC
+529 FSIACKT
-536 THSKYITREWY
+536 THSKYIVKSWF
-547 DEGYEGDIMHCSV
+547 DDGYEGDVWHENV
-560 EEAERHVFKDP
+560 EEAERFVYKDP
-571 KDFSGKKSQKGLCRI
+571 KNFSGKKSQKGLCRI
-586 FFNEDGELTY
+586 FFNENRVLTY

-611 LVPYFKN
+611 IVPYFKN

-624 NFETIRE
+624 NFESIRE
-631 TIDENL
+631 TIDETL

>member
-21 RKELRQL
+21 RKELREL

-36 SRLKGV
+36 SRLPNI
-42 DKVVFFGLSAYV
+42 DHVVMFGLQMYV
-54 HSYIVENFREN
+54 KDYVVDNFKKN
-65 FFRRNFEYCECE
+65 FFMRNFDYCECE
-77 IREVLELGLGYS
+77 IREVLELGLGY
-89 DEMIDRTIN
+89 DAELIEPTIN
-98 AFRAL
+98 ALRSL
-103 HELQYLPV
+103 HELGYLPV
-111 EINAVA
+111 EINAVP
-117 EGTLVPMGVPCLEIK
+117 EGTLVPMGVPCVEIK
-132 STDPQFFWVGQALEA
+132 STNPEFFWVGQALEA
-147 SLSAAIWHPMV
+147 SLSAAIWQPMV

-166 RKIARGAFS
+166 RKIARVAKN
-175 ATVENGIDERTAM
+175 ATVEPTIDERTFM

-196 ESNESAVNASVA
+196 ESNESAVKASVA

-217 TVAARKHIKD
+217 TVAARKCIKD
-227 VYGIA
+227 TY
-232 KSPVNPVTKEHR
+232 TKCS
-244 PQFTW
+244 T
-249 GVRDKMKNTIVRG
+249 RDKMTNGIIRG

-276 LDGGDEVPT
+276 LDGGDEIPT
-285 FKYLFDLYKDV
+285 FKYLFNLYKNV

-316 NNFMKE
+316 NNFKDV

-343 DALCGTVPILRA
+343 EAICGIPYHHFDENDFVVYPEMNGMKFYNDSG
-355 NVVKR
+355 NVYEIV
-360 IPKEMLEDGTKLEC
+360 DCKLV
-374 MTLTFT
+374 
-380 EEEANNL
+380 NL
-387 WEQGFRE
+387 
-394 GNLVA
+394 
-399 VMCDGEEYLV
+399 
-409 RIRAVEHLRS
+409 
-419 IDETVDKDCPM
+419 
-430 MWASGVLQNRSR
+430 NRTR
-442 TWEEKGMV
+442 TYEEKGMV
-450 ETMYEIFGGF
+450 ETMYEIFGGS

-488 IYARLAIKGFAANN
+488 IYERLAAKGFAANN
-502 VSLGVGSFSFQT
+502 VSLGVGSFSFQA

-536 THSKYITREWY
+536 THSKYCDDYGTV
-547 DEGYEGDIMHCSV
+547 C
-560 EEAERHVFKDP
+560 ERHVYKDP
-571 KDFSGKKSQKGLCRI
+571 HGWSQKKSQRGLCRI

-611 LVPYFKN
+611 LVTYFKD

-624 NFETIRE
+624 NFESIRE
-631 TIDENL
+631 TIDEKL

>member
-1 MNMNPFLLTDFYK
+1 MNPFLLTDFYK

-21 RKELRQL
+21 RPELREL

-54 HSYIVENFREN
+54 HSYVVENFREN

-89 DEMIDRTIN
+89 DEMIDKTIS

-132 STDPQFFWVGQALEA
+132 STNPQFFWVGQALEA

-166 RKIARGAFS
+166 RKIARDAF
-175 ATVENGIDERTAM
+175 AKTVENGIDERTAM

-227 VYGIA
+227 VYGVD
-232 KSPVNPVTKEHR
+232 KHPVTPFTKQWK
-244 PQFTW
+244 PQYTY

-276 LDGGDEVPT
+276 LDGGDEIPT
-285 FKYLFDLYKDV
+285 FKYLFDLYKNV

-309 VLTNILP
+309 VLTNTLP
-316 NNFMKE
+316 NNFMQE
-322 IDERGKRGVFIG
+322 INERGKRGVFIG

-343 DALCGTVPILRA
+343 DALCGTIPVLNNVKILENCLEPNQYRI
-355 NVVKR
+355 NIMMKDIKQLKIVDFWRGELHVKAKFFR
-360 IPKEMLEDGTKLEC
+360 HEGKVYRLRTSIGGGPCPESEDHEIGEAYVNLIPDYEL
-374 MTLTFT
+374 
-380 EEEANNL
+380 
-387 WEQGFRE
+387 
-394 GNLVA
+394 
-399 VMCDGEEYLV
+399 
-409 RIRAVEHLRS
+409 
-419 IDETVDKDCPM
+419 
-430 MWASGVLQNRSR
+430 

-450 ETMYEIFGGF
+450 ETMYEIFGGS

-488 IYARLAIKGFAANN
+488 IYERLATKGFAANN
-502 VSLGVGSFSFQT
+502 VSLGVGSFSFQA
-514 LENEDGT
+514 LENENGS

-536 THSKYITREWY
+536 THSKYK
-547 DEGYEGDIMHCSV
+547 DEYGTVC
-560 EEAERHVFKDP
+560 ERHVFKDP
-571 KDFSGKKSQKGLCRI
+571 KNFSGKKSQKGLCRI

>member
-1 MNMNPFLLTDFYK
+1 MNMNPWLLTDFYK

-21 RKELRQL
+21 RPELREL

-42 DKVVFFGLSAYV
+42 DTVVFFGLSAYV
-54 HSYIVENFREN
+54 HSYVVENFNKN
-65 FFRRNFEYCECE
+65 FFNRNFEYCESE

-89 DEMIDRTIN
+89 EEMVNKTIVEIKS
-98 AFRAL
+98 L
-103 HELQYLPV
+103 HNLGYLPV
-111 EINAVA
+111 EIKAVA

-132 STDPQFFWVGQALEA
+132 STNPCYFWVGQALEA

-166 RKIARGAFS
+166 RKIAREAFTK
-175 ATVENGIDERTAM
+175 TVENGIDERTAM

-227 VYGIA
+227 VY
-232 KSPVNPVTKEHR
+232 TK
-244 PQFTW
+244 FST
-249 GVRDKMKNTIVRG
+249 RDKMKNTIVRG

-276 LDGGDEVPT
+276 LDGGDEIPT

-322 IDERGKRGVFIG
+322 IDERGKRGLFIG
-334 VRHDSAEPV
+334 VRHDSADPV
-343 DALCGTVPILRA
+343 EAICG
-355 NVVKR
+355 
-360 IPKEMLEDGTKLEC
+360 IPLI
-374 MTLTFT
+374 T
-380 EEEANNL
+380 EEYYKKMVSWVEWDSSLYKKYFVVCNNGTDYIAS
-387 WEQGFRE
+387 W
-394 GNLVA
+394 
-399 VMCDGEEYLV
+399 D
-409 RIRAVEHLRS
+409 
-419 IDETVDKDCPM
+419 DKKYKWITESRP
-430 MWASGVLQNRSR
+430 R

-450 ETMYEIFGGF
+450 ETKYELFGGS

-488 IYARLAIKGFAANN
+488 IYSRLAAKGFAANN
-502 VSLGVGSFSFQT
+502 VSLGVGSFSFQA

-529 FSVAIKC
+529 FSVAVKNC
-536 THSKYITREWY
+536 HSKYC
-547 DEGYEGDIMHCSV
+547 DEYGTVC
-560 EEAERHVFKDP
+560 ERHVFKDP
-571 KDFSGKKSQKGLCRI
+571 KNFSGKRSQKGLCRV

-611 LVPYFKN
+611 LIPYFKD

-624 NFETIRE
+624 NFESVRE

>member
-1 MNMNPFLLTDFYK
+1 MKMNPFLLTDFYK

-21 RKELRQL
+21 RPELREL

-77 IREVLELGLGYS
+77 IREVLELGLGYT
-89 DEMIDRTIN
+89 DEMIDKTIEH
-98 AFRAL
+98 FKAL

-111 EINAVA
+111 EINAVS
-117 EGTLVPMGVPCLEIK
+117 EGTLVPMGVPCVEIK
-132 STDPQFFWVGQALEA
+132 STNPEFFWVGQALEA

-175 ATVENGIDERTAM
+175 ATVDGIDERTAM

-227 VYGIA
+227 VY
-232 KSPVNPVTKEHR
+232 TKLS
-244 PQFTW
+244 T
-249 GVRDKMKNTIVRG
+249 RDKMNNSIIRG

-276 LDGGDEVPT
+276 LDGGDEIPT
-285 FKYLFDLYKDV
+285 FKYLFDLYKNV

-309 VLTNILP
+309 VLTDILP
-316 NNFMKE
+316 NNFMEE
-322 IDERGKRGVFIG
+322 INERGKRGVFIG

-343 DALCGTVPILRA
+343 DALCGTVPVLHEKDVSAFDKLPDTMVEGSYNLYNIVIPDKIGSFLNEIVRKNNGLFEYKGIVYQIMA
-355 NVVKR
+355 LDNDRFFKR
-360 IPKEMLEDGTKLEC
+360 MNCGTY
-374 MTLTFT
+374 
-380 EEEANNL
+380 
-387 WEQGFRE
+387 G
-394 GNLVA
+394 GNKVLCWA
-399 VMCDGEEYLV
+399 LV
-409 RIRAVEHLRS
+409 RS
-419 IDETVDKDCPM
+419 F
-430 MWASGVLQNRSR
+430 NRPR

-450 ETMYEIFGGF
+450 ESMYEIFGGT

-488 IYARLAIKGFAANN
+488 IYERLAAKGFAANN
-502 VSLGVGSFSFQT
+502 VSLGVGSFSFQA

-529 FSVAIKC
+529 FSIAIKC
-536 THSKYITREWY
+536 THSKYV
-547 DEGYEGDIMHCSV
+547 DEHGTVC
-560 EEAERHVFKDP
+560 ERHVFKDP
-571 KDFSGKKSQKGLCRI
+571 KNFSGKKSQKGLCRI
-586 FFNEDGELTY
+586 FFDEDGELTY
-596 EDELYEADLVGKNSA
+596 EDELYEKDLVGKNSA
-611 LVPYFKN
+611 LIPYFKD
-618 GQEFKQ
+618 GKEYKQ
-624 NFETIRE
+624 NFESIRE

>member
-1 MNMNPFLLTDFYK
+1 MKMNPFLLTDFYK

-21 RKELRQL
+21 RPELREL

-36 SRLKGV
+36 SRLKGI

-54 HSYIVENFREN
+54 HSYIVENFNDN
-65 FFRRNFEYCECE
+65 FFNRPWDE
-77 IREVLELGLGYS
+77 IADEIYDVLKDGLGYTG
-89 DEMIDRTIN
+89 EMISKTCKAIWS
-98 AFRAL
+98 L
-103 HELQYLPV
+103 HNLGYLPV

-117 EGTLVPMGVPCLEIK
+117 EGTLVPMGVPCVEIK
-132 STDPQFFWVGQALEA
+132 STNPEFFWVGQALEA

-166 RKIARGAFS
+166 RKIARDAFF

-217 TVAARKHIKD
+217 TVAARKHIQN
-227 VYGIA
+227 VYG
-232 KSPVNPVTKEHR
+232 KCDGN
-244 PQFTW
+244 
-249 GVRDKMKNTIVRG
+249 VRG

-276 LDGGDEVPT
+276 LDGGNEIPT
-285 FKYLFDLYKDV
+285 FKYLFDLYKNV

-316 NNFMKE
+316 NYFMYN

-343 DALCGTVPILRA
+343 DAICGTIPVINALS
-355 NVVKR
+355 VKELPDYMVDGDEKLYA
-360 IPKEMLEDGTKLEC
+360 ISITIEEME
-374 MTLTFT
+374 
-380 EEEANNL
+380 
-387 WEQGFRE
+387 
-394 GNLVA
+394 
-399 VMCDGEEYLV
+399 
-409 RIRAVEHLRS
+409 RIRSLNVCGKVAIGASDLVYQINTINGDGFLRHITNEGTEIGWAVATCL
-419 IDETVDKDCPM
+419 
-430 MWASGVLQNRSR
+430 NRPR

-450 ETMYEIFGGF
+450 ETMYEIFGGT

-481 TITRAKK
+481 TITRAKE
-488 IYARLAIKGFAANN
+488 IYKRLEAKGFAANN
-502 VSLGVGSFSFQT
+502 VSLGVGSFSFQA
-514 LENEDGT
+514 LENEDGS

-529 FSVAIKC
+529 FSLACKT
-536 THSKYITREWY
+536 THSKYVDKHGTV
-547 DEGYEGDIMHCSV
+547 H
-560 EEAERHVFKDP
+560 ERWVYKSP
-571 KDFSGKKSQKGLCRI
+571 KNFSQKKSQRGLCRI

-596 EDELYEADLVGKNSA
+596 EDELYEKDLVGKNSA
-611 LVPYFKN
+611 LITYFKN
-618 GQEFKQ
+618 GEEFKQ
-624 NFETIRE
+624 NFEEVRR

>member
-1 MNMNPFLLTDFYK
+1 MNLIPWLLTDFYK

-21 RKELRQL
+21 RPELREL

-54 HSYIVENFREN
+54 HSYVVKNFNDN
-65 FFRRNFEYCECE
+65 FFNRPWWDSCNEVK
-77 IREVLELGLGYS
+77 EVLKEGLGYS
-89 DEMIDRTIN
+89 DEMIAKTLDN
-98 AFRAL
+98 LHAL
-103 HELQYLPV
+103 HELGYLPV
-111 EINAVA
+111 EINGVP
-117 EGTLVPMGVPCLEIK
+117 EGTLVPMGVPCVEIK
-132 STDPQFFWVGQALEA
+132 STNPDFFWVGQALEA

-217 TVAARKHIKD
+217 TVAARKHIQN
-227 VYGIA
+227 VYG
-232 KSPVNPVTKEHR
+232 SCDGN
-244 PQFTW
+244 
-249 GVRDKMKNTIVRG
+249 VRG

-276 LDGGDEVPT
+276 LDGGYEYYT
-285 FKYLFDLYKDV
+285 FKYLFNLYKNV

-309 VLTNILP
+309 VLTHILP
-316 NNFMKE
+316 KYFRQE

-343 DALCGTVPILRA
+343 DALCGTVPVINENSDVNINELPDTLIEGETMYCINIPVDDAERLNKTMSKNGIFDYNGQVYQIMHFYGERPLFQFSARDA
-355 NVVKR
+355 NGRLLK
-360 IPKEMLEDGTKLEC
+360 
-374 MTLTFT
+374 
-380 EEEANNL
+380 
-387 WEQGFRE
+387 
-394 GNLVA
+394 
-399 VMCDGEEYLV
+399 
-409 RIRAVEHLRS
+409 
-419 IDETVDKDCPM
+419 
-430 MWASGVLQNRSR
+430 MWATDENNSPIGWAIVRNLNRPR
-442 TWEEKGMV
+442 TWKEKGMV
-450 ETMYEIFGGF
+450 ETMYEIFGGS

-481 TITRAKK
+481 TITRAKE
-488 IYARLAIKGFAANN
+488 IYKRLEAKGFAANN
-502 VSLGVGSFSFQT
+502 VSLGVGSFSFQA

-536 THSKYITREWY
+536 THSKYV
-547 DEGYEGDIMHCSV
+547 DEYGTVC
-560 EEAERHVFKDP
+560 ERHVFKDP
-571 KDFSGKKSQKGLCRI
+571 KGFISKKSQKGLCRI
-586 FFNEDGELTY
+586 FFNENGELTY
-596 EDELYEADLVGKNSA
+596 EDELYERDLVGKNSA
-611 LVPYFKN
+611 LVTYFKD

>member
-1 MNMNPFLLTDFYK
+1 MNINPFLLTDFYK

-21 RKELRQL
+21 RPELREL

-36 SRLKGV
+36 SRLKGI

-54 HSYIVENFREN
+54 HSYVVKNFNDN
-65 FFRRNFEYCECE
+65 FFNRNFEYCECE
-77 IREVLELGLGYS
+77 IREVLELGLGYT
-89 DEMIDRTIN
+89 DEMIDKTVEH
-98 AFRAL
+98 FKAL
-103 HELQYLPV
+103 HNLGYLPV

-132 STDPQFFWVGQALEA
+132 STNPQFFWVGQALEA
-147 SLSAAIWHPMV
+147 SLSAAIWHPMI

-227 VYGIA
+227 VY
-232 KSPVNPVTKEHR
+232 TKLS
-244 PQFTW
+244 T
-249 GVRDKMKNTIVRG
+249 RDKMSNSIIRG

-276 LDGGDEVPT
+276 LDGGDEIPT
-285 FKYLFDLYKDV
+285 FKYLFNLYKDV

-322 IDERGKRGVFIG
+322 IGERGKRGVFIG

-343 DALCGTVPILRA
+343 DALCGTVPILHA
-355 NVVKR
+355 DSVKR
-360 IPKEMLEDGTKLEC
+360 IPKEMLLDWSKFEC
-374 MTLTFT
+374 VTLMFK
-380 EEEANNL
+380 EEEAKNL
-387 WEQGFRE
+387 WEQGFHD

-409 RIRAVEHLRS
+409 RIRGVEYLRN
-419 IDETVDKDCPM
+419 IDETVDKNCPT
-430 MWASGVLQNRSR
+430 MWASGVLQNRPR

-450 ETMYEIFGGF
+450 ETMYEIFGGS

-488 IYARLAIKGFAANN
+488 IYKRLAVKGFAANN
-502 VSLGVGSFSFQT
+502 VSLGVGSFSFQA

-521 LSPFTRDT
+521 ISLFSRDT
-529 FSVAIKC
+529 FSIAVKC
-536 THSKYITREWY
+536 THSKYC
-547 DEGYEGDIMHCSV
+547 DEYGTVC
-560 EEAERHVFKDP
+560 ERHVYKDP
-571 KDFSGKKSQKGLCRI
+571 ANFIQKKSQKGLCRI

-596 EDELYEADLVGKNSA
+596 EDELYERDLVGKNSA
-611 LVPYFKN
+611 LIPYFKD
-618 GQEFKQ
+618 GKEYKQ
-624 NFETIRE
+624 NFEGIRE
-631 TIDENL
+631 TIDENI

>member
-21 RKELRQL
+21 RPELREL

-89 DEMIDRTIN
+89 DEMIDKTIN
-98 AFRAL
+98 AFCAL

-117 EGTLVPMGVPCLEIK
+117 EGTLVPMGVPCIEIK

-232 KSPVNPVTKEHR
+232 KSPVNPVTKERR

-276 LDGGDEVPT
+276 LDGGDEIPT
-285 FKYLFDLYKDV
+285 FKYLFDLYKNV

-316 NNFMKE
+316 NNFKE
-322 IDERGKRGVFIG
+322 VIDERGKRGVFIG

-343 DALCGTVPILRA
+343 DALCGTVPVINENS
-355 NVVKR
+355 NVKINELPDTLIEGETMYCIN
-360 IPKEMLEDGTKLEC
+360 IPAAHADRLNKTMSKDGIFDYNGQVYQI
-374 MTLTFT
+374 MHFY
-380 EEEANNL
+380 
-387 WEQGFRE
+387 
-394 GNLVA
+394 
-399 VMCDGEEYLV
+399 GERPLFQFSA
-409 RIRAVEHLRS
+409 RDTNGRLL
-419 IDETVDKDCPM
+419 K
-430 MWASGVLQNRSR
+430 MWATDENNNAIGWAIVRNLNRPR

-450 ETMYEIFGGF
+450 ETMYEIFGGT

-488 IYARLAIKGFAANN
+488 IYERLAIKGFAANN
-502 VSLGVGSFSFQT
+502 VSLGVGSFSFQA

-536 THSKYITREWY
+536 THSKYV
-547 DEGYEGDIMHCSV
+547 DEHGTVC
-560 EEAERHVFKDP
+560 ERHVFKDP
-571 KDFSGKKSQKGLCRI
+571 KNFSGKKSQKGLCRI
-586 FFNEDGELTY
+586 FFNENGELTY
-596 EDELYEADLVGKNSA
+596 EDELYERHLVGKNSA
-611 LVPYFKN
+611 LVTYFKD

-624 NFETIRE
+624 NFESIRE

>member
-1 MNMNPFLLTDFYK
+1 MFMNPFLLTDFYK

-21 RKELRQL
+21 RPELREL

-54 HSYIVENFREN
+54 HSYVVENFNKN
-65 FFRRNFEYCECE
+65 FFNRKFEDCECD

-89 DEMIDRTIN
+89 DEMIDKTIN
-98 AFRAL
+98 AFHAL
-103 HELQYLPV
+103 HELHYLPV

-117 EGTLVPMGVPCLEIK
+117 EGTLVPMGVPCIEIK
-132 STDPQFFWVGQALEA
+132 STNPQFFWVGQALEA

-166 RKIARGAFS
+166 RKIAREAFVK
-175 ATVENGIDERTAM
+175 TVENGIDERVAM

-217 TVAARKHIKD
+217 TVAARKHIQN
-227 VYGIA
+227 VYG
-232 KSPVNPVTKEHR
+232 KCEGN
-244 PQFTW
+244 
-249 GVRDKMKNTIVRG
+249 VRG

-276 LDGGDEVPT
+276 LDGGDEIPT

-343 DALCGTVPILRA
+343 DALCGTVPILHADSIKRA
-355 NVVKR
+355 VKR
-360 IPKEMLEDGTKLEC
+360 IPKEMIEDETKIERFA
-374 MTLTFT
+374 LTFT

-399 VMCDGEEYLV
+399 VMHDGEEYLV
-409 RIRAVEHLRS
+409 RIRAVEHLHS
-419 IDETVDKDCPM
+419 IDDTVDEDCPT
-430 MWASGVLQNRSR
+430 MWASGVLQNRPR

-450 ETMYEIFGGF
+450 ETMYEIFGGT

-481 TITRAKK
+481 TITRAKQ
-488 IYARLAIKGFAANN
+488 IYERLAIKGFAANN
-502 VSLGVGSFSFQT
+502 VSLGVGSFSFQA

-547 DEGYEGDIMHCSV
+547 DEGYEGDIWHCNV

-611 LVPYFKN
+611 LVTYFKN

-631 TIDENL
+631 TINETL